1 MEKDVNNMKLV
12 FLDQYLKENQTS
24 IADYKIGYL
33 SLLMAFNQY
42 SKSTP
47 ACLVQAPNRPGLYI
61 NLKSD
66 NSSQSVNQDL
76 DTSTEAKPADMIN
89 CDTELSPQPKCLS
102 YNDCIKSYDQSLLTP
117 NKITVN
123 HLLSISPI
131 FGDISDAFGH
141 ILLDPQTALTCQ
153 IFLFKDKEDSFPTL
167 DLKKAKLDKKNEP
180 ILFPLVYSCS
190 TYGSKDMPM
199 IFGYTLTQCVKFFKE
214 NSLQPL
220 NTKDFKNE
228 NLAIQAN
235 QVRLDFVENILCAAY
250 VDDVSINN
258 QFQSLVEYFIKTY
271 TFEERLI
278 YLKKAQPTLKG
289 LELIA
294 VSEDNFIQGMSNLSS
309 KNFDIFL
316 KDFAQFLNLQ
326 LAADITT
333 VLQFNGFYIKAW
345 ESLDEKHTIKLN
357 KNLPKE
363 VKSEVTTR
371 VRPEIEKTQ
380 KEITKLQKT
389 IIDESLIYKE
399 DEGLASVTQ
408 LGCTLTQWTYRIKSR
423 VASYQKKTNQ
433 KVVFN
438 NYEEA
443 EKHLD
448 LNPLSKRQL

>member
-1 MEKDVNNMKLV
+1 
-12 FLDQYLKENQTS
+12 
-24 IADYKIGYL
+24 
-33 SLLMAFNQY
+33 MAFNQY

-47 ACLVQAPNRPGLYI
+47 ARLVQAPNRPGACI
-61 NLKSD
+61 NLESD
-66 NSSQSVNQDL
+66 KSSQLENQNL
-76 DTSTEAKPADMIN
+76 DTPAETDSADITN
-89 CDTELSPQPKCLS
+89 CDTELSPKPKCLS

-141 ILLDPQTALTCQ
+141 ILLDPETALTCQ
-153 IFLFKDKEDSFPTL
+153 IYLFKDKEDSFPTL
-167 DLKKAKLDKKNEP
+167 DIKRAKLDKKNEP

-199 IFGYTLTQCVKFFKE
+199 IFSYTLTQCVKFFKE
-214 NSLQPL
+214 ISLQPL
-220 NTKDFKNE
+220 NTKDFKTE
-228 NLAIQAN
+228 NLAVQAN

-271 TFEERLI
+271 TSEERLN

-316 KDFAQFLNLQ
+316 MDFAQFLNLQ

-333 VLQFNGFYIKAW
+333 VLQFNGFYIKA
-345 ESLDEKHTIKLN
+345 
-357 KNLPKE
+357 
-363 VKSEVTTR
+363 
-371 VRPEIEKTQ
+371 
-380 KEITKLQKT
+380 
-389 IIDESLIYKE
+389 
-399 DEGLASVTQ
+399 
-408 LGCTLTQWTYRIKSR
+408 
-423 VASYQKKTNQ
+423 
-433 KVVFN
+433 
-438 NYEEA
+438 
-443 EKHLD
+443 
-448 LNPLSKRQL
+448 